1 MSGIEA
7 SRRTVLRTAG
17 LVGIGSVAT
26 ATAPT
31 AAFAASPAT
40 ADRWRPDPDSPR
52 FTLVVM
58 PDTQYLFDA
67 DRIHPEP
74 LAASFDYILR
84 NATDR
89 NIVFLAHLG
98 DLTENGQQAEFDRI
112 SAVFTTLDR
121 RGVAY
126 SVLA

>member
-1 MSGIEA
+1 MSGIAA

-26 ATAPT
+26 AATPT
-31 AAFAASPAT
+31 AAFAAS
-40 ADRWRPDPDSPR
+40 ADHWHPDPDSPR

-74 LAASFDYILR
+74 LAASFDYMCTGWSR
-84 NATDR
+84 RRRSTSTPGPSPRATGR
-89 NIVFLAHLG
+89 GSSTSMGSAFLSRTPPRTSLSM
-98 DLTENGQQAEFDRI
+98 T
-112 SAVFTTLDR
+112 
-121 RGVAY
+121 
-126 SVLA
+126 